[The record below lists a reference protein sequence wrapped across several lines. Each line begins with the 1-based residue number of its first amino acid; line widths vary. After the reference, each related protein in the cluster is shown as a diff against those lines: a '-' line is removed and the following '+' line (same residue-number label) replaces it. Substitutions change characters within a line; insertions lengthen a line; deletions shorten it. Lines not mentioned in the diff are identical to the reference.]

1 VLKFGE
7 NELLVTKR
15 NRGKKSHPNYTSE
28 LLKLHLPWN
37 YCSIKILGDQ
47 GLEHSSIILSSSI
60 GPFEGKHTKNWN
72 KYSHPW
78 WTQSHNR
85 FQTKTHYTWLK
96 HPHNNTQHENLNMK
110 YFSPLV
116 WTLLS
121 PHTRQIPFS
130 YNLLGVL
137 QRWNNILYS
146 R

>member
-1 VLKFGE
+1 MNYSNYIFHEIIALWYAK
-7 NELLVTKR
+7 TKV
-15 NRGKKSHPNYTSE
+15 N
-28 LLKLHLPWN
+28 KLTKLQN
-37 YCSIKILGDQ
+37 SYSIKILGDQ